1 MTPAPSDAPRDH
13 EAGMPRMTLVEHLS
27 ELRWRLVKSALA
39 LALCMGLSF
48 FFWEEITQFVF
59 APYAE
64 AARER
69 GLSDKLSAIDPGE
82 GFITMMKL
90 CFLVGFVAAS
100 PILLWQM
107 WQFVAAGL
115 FDNEKRA
122 VRVFFPFGLGLFAL
136 GIVAAY
142 RVLIPIGIGWLL
154 GFNAYGMHL
163 NTSFS
168 VDKYTSL
175 CLSLVFGMGIAF
187 QLPLVMLFLQG
198 AGLVQRATFKRY
210 WRHAVVGSFIVGMV
224 LTADPSPVTQ
234 TLMALPLCGLYVLGI
249 WGGKFVGAEKERF
262 RWWKAWP
269 IFVGL
274 LLVAAMLVWAKEI
287 ASIWKS

>member
-1 MTPAPSDAPRDH
+1 MSVPADH
-13 EAGMPRMTLVEHLS
+13 PPDREAGMPRMTLVEHLV

-39 LALCMGLSF
+39 LLLTMGLSF

-59 APYAE
+59 APYTA
-64 AARER
+64 AARSQ

-82 GFITMMKL
+82 GFITMLKL
-90 CFLVGFVAAS
+90 CFLTGFVTAS

-115 FDNEKRA
+115 YDNEKRA
-122 VRVFFPFGLGLFAL
+122 VRVFFPCGLALFAL
-136 GIVAAY
+136 GLVAAY

-154 GFNAYGMHL
+154 QFNAYGMHL

-168 VDKYTSL
+168 VEKYTSL

-198 AGLVQRATFKRY
+198 TGLVQRGTFKRY
-210 WRHAVVGSFIVGMV
+210 WRHAVVGAFVVGMV

-249 WGGKFVGAEKERF
+249 WGGRFVGSEKEQF

-269 IFVGL
+269 ILLGL
-274 LLVAAMLVWAKEI
+274 LLVTALLVWAKEI
-287 ASIWKS
+287 ASIWGF